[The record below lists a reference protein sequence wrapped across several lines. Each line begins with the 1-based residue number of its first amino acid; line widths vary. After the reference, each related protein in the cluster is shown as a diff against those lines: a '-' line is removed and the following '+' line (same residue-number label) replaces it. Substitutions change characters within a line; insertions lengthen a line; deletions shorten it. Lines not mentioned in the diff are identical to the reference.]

1 MKFNSSGYLVKEG
14 LKNIWTN
21 RMMSLAS
28 VIVLVSCLIIT
39 GAAILVSVNVTSLI
53 SSIGD
58 DNQVNVFLEYDMSDI
73 DAIKLGTTIKK
84 IDNVEDCQYYSKDE
98 AIKEYKDKLGNLYES
113 LQGEDNPLGNVYKV
127 RLADLSNYKQ
137 TIKEI
142 EAIDGVASV
151 SDRGDIARTL
161 TKLNYFVTIVGF
173 WIVMILGVVT
183 LFIISNTIKMTM
195 YSRRYEIS
203 IMKSVGATNTFVRI
217 PFIIE
222 AMAIGLISGLIASV
236 ALIAI
241 YNPIRETA
249 GRMITLIGTSTIPI
263 SDIWLNI
270 LLGFSGAGILIGALG
285 GSISI
290 SKYLRKEGGDILG
303 W

>member
-142 EAIDGVASV
+142 EA
-151 SDRGDIARTL
+151 DR
-161 TKLNYFVTIVGF
+161 
-173 WIVMILGVVT
+173 
-183 LFIISNTIKMTM
+183 
-195 YSRRYEIS
+195 
-203 IMKSVGATNTFVRI
+203 KSVV
-217 PFIIE
+217 
-222 AMAIGLISGLIASV
+222 
-236 ALIAI
+236 
-241 YNPIRETA
+241 
-249 GRMITLIGTSTIPI
+249 
-263 SDIWLNI
+263 
-270 LLGFSGAGILIGALG
+270 
-285 GSISI
+285 
-290 SKYLRKEGGDILG
+290 
-303 W
+303 